1 MTGGSGT
8 GGASGCSV
16 HSPVPNMMTTG
27 FRTSR
32 MGVEDQQYT
41 GNVYVQEWTGCAPKV
56 LDHLGVSKGIQIRFA
71 ESGSQSST
79 ILL

>member
-1 MTGGSGT
+1 M
-8 GGASGCSV
+8 V
-16 HSPVPNMMTTG
+16 TTG
-27 FRTSR
+27 FRSSR
-32 MGVEDQQYT
+32 LGVEDQQYT

-79 ILL
+79 ILLLIRAQPKFVVRHSTAHDKLA